1 MERVNAVNELPA
13 LSRMA
18 DANWPGGGWSPAV
31 EVRRVVM
38 YGDPIHFQSPGVYL
52 GGGVVLV
59 ESRRVR
65 ERRLRPQAGCMYS
78 VTHSTWMNAG
88 YRFGC
93 TIAAELTWV
102 RHGDK
107 PGLLS

>member
-1 MERVNAVNELPA
+1 M
-13 LSRMA
+13 
-18 DANWPGGGWSPAV
+18 
-31 EVRRVVM
+31 
-38 YGDPIHFQSPGVYL
+38 
-52 GGGVVLV
+52 LV

-93 TIAAELTWV
+93 TIAAELTGV

-107 PGLLS
+107 RGPLS

>member
-1 MERVNAVNELPA
+1 VSAVNELAA

-18 DANWPGGGWSPAV
+18 DPDGPGEGWSPAV

-38 YGDPIHFQSPGVYL
+38 YGDPIHFQSPIVCL

-78 VTHSTWMNAG
+78 VSHSTWINASC
-88 YRFGC
+88 RFGF
-93 TIAAELTWV
+93 TTAADLTWV
-102 RHGDK
+102 RHGDE
-107 PGLLS
+107 PGALS